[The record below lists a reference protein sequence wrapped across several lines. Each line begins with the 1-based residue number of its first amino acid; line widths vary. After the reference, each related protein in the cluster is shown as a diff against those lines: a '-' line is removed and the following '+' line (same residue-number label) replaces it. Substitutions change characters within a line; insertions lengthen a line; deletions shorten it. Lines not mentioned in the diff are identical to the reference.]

1 MKIRF
6 RYIVCLFLLWFVIHE
21 AVLIIDGLH
30 DEKEPCEFA
39 IILGS
44 KVNED
49 GTLSDR
55 LQARLDA
62 GLELCQNHI
71 VQKIFVSGGTGKEG
85 FAEGDKMAEYLI
97 QQGVAKDDIVI
108 DNQGLTTRKTAE
120 NFVKQFPESK
130 SVIVVSQYFH
140 ISRCKLAMKQAGVE
154 NVYGVHAR
162 CFELRDIFSLFR
174 EFFAWYKYLLFD

>member
-6 RYIVCLFLLWFVIHE
+6 RYIVYLFLIWFVIHE
-21 AVLIIDGLH
+21 AVIIIDGLR

-39 IILGS
+39 VILGS

-49 GTLSDR
+49 GTLSNR

-62 GLELCQNHI
+62 GLELYNNHI

-85 FAEGDKMAEYLI
+85 FPEGDKMAEYLI
-97 QQGVAKDDIVI
+97 QKGVAKEDIVI
-108 DNQGLTTRKTAE
+108 DNQGITTRKTAE
-120 NFVKQFPESK
+120 NFVQQFPDCK

-140 ISRCKLAMKQAGVE
+140 ISRCKLALKQAGVE

-162 CFELRDIFSLFR
+162 CFELRDLFSLFR
-174 EFFAWYKYLLFD
+174 EFFAWYVYRIPG

>member
-1 MKIRF
+1 MKQFVKRIF
-6 RYIVCLFLLWFVIHE
+6 VFLLIWFTVHE
-21 AVLIIDGLH
+21 TIIIYDGLH

-62 GLELCQNHI
+62 GFELYQNHI

-85 FAEGDKMAEYLI
+85 FAEGTKMAEYLI

-162 CFELRDIFSLFR
+162 CFELRDVFSLFR
-174 EFFAWYKYLLFD
+174 EFFAWYVYRI

>member
-1 MKIRF
+1 MRIRF
-6 RYIVCLFLLWFVIHE
+6 RHIVYFFLLWFVIHE
-21 AVLIIDGLH
+21 AVLIIDGLR

-49 GTLSDR
+49 GSLSNR

-62 GLELCQNHI
+62 GLELYRNHI

-85 FAEGDKMAEYLI
+85 FPEGDKMAEYLI
-97 QQGVAKDDIVI
+97 QQGIPAKDIVI
-108 DNQGLTTRKTAE
+108 DNQGNTTRMTAE
-120 NFVKQFPESK
+120 NFAAQFPECK

-140 ISRCKLAMKQAGVE
+140 VSRCKLSLKQAGIE

-162 CFELRDIFSLFR
+162 IFELRDLFSLFR
-174 EFFAWYKYLLFD
+174 EFFAWYVYKFS

>member
-6 RYIVCLFLLWFVIHE
+6 RYIVYLFLIWFVIHE
-21 AVLIIDGLH
+21 AVLITDGLR
-30 DEKEPCEFA
+30 DEKELCEFA
-39 IILGS
+39 VILGS

-62 GLELCQNHI
+62 GLELYKNHI

-85 FAEGDKMAEYLI
+85 FPEGEKMAEYLI
-97 QQGVAKDDIVI
+97 QHGVKQDDIVI

-120 NFVKQFPESK
+120 NFVVQFPDCK

-140 ISRCKLAMKQAGVE
+140 ISRCKLAMKQTGVE

-174 EFFAWYKYLLFD
+174 EFFAWYVYRIS